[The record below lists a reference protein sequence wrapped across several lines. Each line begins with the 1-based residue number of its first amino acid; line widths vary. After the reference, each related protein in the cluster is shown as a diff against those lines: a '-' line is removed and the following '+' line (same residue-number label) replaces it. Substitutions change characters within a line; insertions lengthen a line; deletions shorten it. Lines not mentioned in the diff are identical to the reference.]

1 MPFNGDTFH
10 VKPVVAVSV
19 PASALDAGQR
29 TALAD
34 YAELLAS
41 AGVERGLIG
50 PREVP
55 RLWERHLENC
65 AVVALSPVVPSG
77 ARVADVGSGAGLP
90 GLVWAIVRPD
100 IQVTLIESMQRRC
113 DFLREAVGELGLD
126 TRVDVVRGRAEEQE
140 GRWELVTA
148 RAVAPLAKLTAWTWP
163 VVASGG
169 SLVAMKGSRAAD
181 EITEAAVDLRT
192 RGILEPGQNGFELL
206 RVESADS
213 TATVVRLKKEA
224 PGRGK

>member
-1 MPFNGDTFH
+1 MAAA
-10 VKPVVAVSV
+10 KV
-19 PASALDAGQR
+19 PASALNDDQR
-29 TALAD
+29 AALEG
-34 YAELLAS
+34 YAQLLGS

-65 AVVALSPVVPSG
+65 AVVALSPVVPDG

-100 IQVTLIESMQRRC
+100 LQVTLIESMQRRC
-113 DFLREAVGELGLD
+113 DFLREAVDELGLES
-126 TRVDVVRGRAEEQE
+126 RVDVVRGRAEAQE

-148 RAVAPLAKLTAWTWP
+148 RAVAPLTKLVAWTWP
-163 VVASGG
+163 LVAPGG
-169 SLVAMKGSRAAD
+169 SLVAMKGSKAAD
-181 EITEAAVDLRT
+181 EITEAAVDLQS

-206 RVESADS
+206 SVESADS
-213 TATVVRLKKEA
+213 TATVVRLKKGV